1 MPKVERQQGPTP
13 APCLGCLI
21 SSGHR
26 FGYVCVCVC
35 LLNHIFLEGV
45 GRRNKLGMDRNPAG
59 SAWDADTF
67 FCSFRPQT
75 VTGELSRL
83 GSVLGARGGPCS
95 QPLLEVPATFGLSLR
110 LSRAEVRRQPA

>member
-13 APCLGCLI
+13 APCLGCLV

-26 FGYVCVCVC
+26 FGGVGVCV
-35 LLNHIFLEGV
+35 
-45 GRRNKLGMDRNPAG
+45 GMDQNPAC

-67 FCSFRPQT
+67 LCSFRPQT
-75 VTGELSRL
+75 VTGELSGL

-110 LSRAEVRRQPA
+110 LSWAEVRRQPA

>member
-26 FGYVCVCVC
+26 FGGCVCVC

-45 GRRNKLGMDRNPAG
+45 GGRNELGMDQNPAC

-67 FCSFRPQT
+67 LCSFRPQT
-75 VTGELSRL
+75 MTGELSGL

-110 LSRAEVRRQPA
+110 LSWAEVRRQPA